1 MPSVLTRHT
10 VYHPRGIGRIC
21 PGQEPKPPTPKNT
34 MVKSLKLEVVVVRR
48 TLLLVLALALS
59 AAAALPAAASA
70 QRVAPPPRE
79 QWFAANDNSHWGNQS
94 RVRIDAGCLGLPEA
108 EAVAC
113 SLEAFKAKP
122 FTVIALVDSGIN
134 AYHQDF
140 RAPEFTHHP
149 STYIEGYPTTAKEL
163 PLSFDVADTA
173 GYDAARTAD
182 NAALSAV
189 KTGELRWIPGTRIIG
204 GISMAAGGNASGKGE
219 KRILDEDGHGT
230 GTSSVAAGAVY
241 GANPNALIVMIE
253 GLGKESVDWAANQPW
268 IDMVSNSWGPGLPGR
283 VDPLTNV
290 DTWREATRRG
300 QTVLFSAGNGMYNTN
315 SSSVFPAGTDPCNCK
330 IPTHNLT
337 PTSYTSGP
345 SFVMTIG
352 AVSPINGQAHWWHGI
367 PVDAASFGSKWAA
380 ADAFKVAATDK
391 RDFGG
396 TSCATPIT
404 AGVLSAVIERARVEF
419 GDTTSGQVGGV
430 VAEVASGVTPPSNG
444 PLADGKLTRIEA
456 ESLVLNSAQPV
467 PFDAEKF
474 QWDFAV
480 EPTTDAYYVQQGYGV
495 VDRDAKAR
503 ALAALL
509 GLQPLAPRPEVDQWM
524 DATDAARDAIYG
536 AG

>member
-10 VYHPRGIGRIC
+10 VYHPRGIGRTC
-21 PGQEPKPPTPKNT
+21 PGQEPKPRAPKYT
-34 MVKSLKLEVVVVRR
+34 VVESLKLEVVVVRR
-48 TLLLVLALALS
+48 MLLLVLALALG
-59 AAAALPAAASA
+59 AAAAVPASA
-70 QRVAPPPRE
+70 QSAAPPPRD
-79 QWFAANDNSHWGNQS
+79 QWHASNDTGHWNNQT
-94 RVRIDAGCLGLPEA
+94 RVRIDAACQGLPEA

-113 SLEAFKAKP
+113 SLQAFKDKP
-122 FTVIALVDSGIN
+122 FSVIALVDSGIN

-140 RAPEFTHHP
+140 RAPDFIHHP
-149 STYIEGYPTTAKEL
+149 STYIEGYPASSKAL

-173 GYDAARTAD
+173 GYDAARAAD
-182 NAALSAV
+182 NTALAGIKSA
-189 KTGELRWIPGTRIIG
+189 ELRWIPGTRIIG
-204 GISMAAGGNASGKGE
+204 GISLSAGGNASGKTE
-219 KRILDEDGHGT
+219 RRILDEDSHGT
-230 GTSSVAAGAVY
+230 GTSSVAAGALY

-253 GLGKESVDWAANQPW
+253 GLGKASVDWAANQPW

-283 VDPLTNV
+283 VDPLTSV

-315 SSSVFPAGTDPCNCK
+315 SSSVFPAGSDPCNCK

-345 SFVMTIG
+345 SFVVTIG

-380 ADAFKVAATDK
+380 ADAFAVAANTK

-404 AGVLSAVIERARVEF
+404 AGVLSAVIERARIEL
-419 GDTTSGQVGGV
+419 GDTTSGQAGGI
-430 VAEVASGVTPPSNG
+430 VAQAAPCATLPSNG
-444 PLADGKLTRIEA
+444 PLADGTLTRIEA
-456 ESLVLNSAQPV
+456 ENLVLNSAQPV
-467 PFDAEKF
+467 PFDAQKF

-480 EPTTDAYYVQQGYGV
+480 EPTTEAYYVQQGYGV
-495 VDRDAKAR
+495 VDRAAKAR

-509 GLQPLAPRPEVDQWM
+509 GQQPLAARPQVDQWM
-524 DATDAARDAIYG
+524 QATDAVRDAIYG
-536 AG
+536 PG